1 MKWIFIII
9 GEIYESNMVRC
20 KHKSCQKS
28 RKKTG
33 KLTLSLLLHK
43 NVVFQEYNLKHS
55 HCMYTTLLL
64 NKTSLAHDGL
74 VSLFVALPKQ
84 FWNNTE
90 LKRRNLFR
98 KTAMHQN

>member
-33 KLTLSLLLHK
+33 KERSLFLRKKLC
-43 NVVFQEYNLKHS
+43 FLQEYNLKYTP
-55 HCMYTTLLL
+55 CMYAIFFCIS
-64 NKTSLAHDGL
+64 KTSLAHDSF
-74 VSLFVALPKQ
+74 VSLLVALPQHFK
-84 FWNNTE
+84 N
-90 LKRRNLFR
+90 
-98 KTAMHQN
+98 KT

>member
-1 MKWIFIII
+1 
-9 GEIYESNMVRC
+9 
-20 KHKSCQKS
+20 
-28 RKKTG
+28 
-33 KLTLSLLLHK
+33 
-43 NVVFQEYNLKHS
+43 
-55 HCMYTTLLL
+55 MYTTLLL